1 MSRSRSQT
9 SAPPPPCYAL
19 VHPGLETIAA
29 EEIETDL
36 GGEVKKTG
44 SGIVVFRL
52 PEIDERV
59 LQLRTTEDVFLLA
72 WGSDQ
77 LTHRAEDLD
86 SIRRWTARE
95 ADWPALLRIHHAL
108 RPKPKG
114 RPTYHL
120 VAQMEGRH
128 GYLRKDARKALAQ
141 GLASTVPES
150 WRPVE
155 ENAAVEFWLTIHGA
169 TAVCGLRLSDRTMR
183 HRTYKLEHRPAS
195 LRPTIAAA
203 MIRLAKIGPRHVL
216 LDPMCGAGT
225 LLAERL
231 ASPPT
236 PALPHK
242 GGGGM
247 VLPPPLWGRAG
258 VGGRAAPVWGGD
270 VDFSAVR
277 AAFVNLRRLGPALL
291 AQWDATRLPLP
302 SASVDR
308 IVSNPPFGK
317 QLSSPDAVGPLY
329 HAMLREHDR
338 VLRPGGMAV
347 LIVSAAA
354 ALRSATRAV
363 GWKAQLQLS
372 IRVLGQSAII
382 AVWRKPDS

>member
-1 MSRSRSQT
+1 MPRSRSQT
-9 SAPPPPCYAL
+9 VAPPCYAL
-19 VHPGLETIAA
+19 VHPGLEAIAA
-29 EEIETDL
+29 EEIERDL
-36 GGEVKKTG
+36 GCEVKKTG

-52 PEIDERV
+52 AEIDERV
-59 LQLRTTEDVFLLA
+59 LKLRTTEDVFLLA

-77 LTHRAEDLD
+77 LTYRAEDLER
-86 SIRRWTARE
+86 IRRWTARE

-141 GLASTVPES
+141 GLAGAVPES

-169 TAVCGLRLSDRTMR
+169 TAVCGLRLSDRSMR

-203 MIRLAKIGPRHVL
+203 MIRLAELGPQHSF

-231 ASPPT
+231 AAAQLIRGSC
-236 PALPHK
+236 
-242 GGGGM
+242 
-247 VLPPPLWGRAG
+247 
-258 VGGRAAPVWGGD
+258 APVWGGD
-270 VDFSAVR
+270 VDFHAVR
-277 AAFVNLRRLGPALL
+277 AAAVNLRRLGPALL
-291 AQWDATRLPLP
+291 ARWDATRLPLA

-317 QLSSPDAVGPLY
+317 QLSSLDAVVPLY
-329 HAMLREHDR
+329 DAMLREYDR
-338 VLRPGGMAV
+338 VLRPGGLAV

-354 ALRSATRAV
+354 ALRGAVRAV
-363 GWKAQLQLS
+363 GWKAQRQLS
-372 IRVLGQSAII
+372 IRVLGQPAVIT
-382 AVWRKPDS
+382 VWRKPDS